1 MRIGLP
7 RAPPSH
13 GSPQRRDRR
22 WAPAGSADGLETG
35 HGLHA
40 EVKSKLLADSDVSGL
55 RIDVDTRERIV
66 TLTGSVGSAAEKA
79 RAIELAGKTDNV
91 IRVEDRLTLRPR

>member
-1 MRIGLP
+1 
-7 RAPPSH
+7 
-13 GSPQRRDRR
+13 
-22 WAPAGSADGLETG
+22 
-35 HGLHA
+35 
-40 EVKSKLLADSDVSGL
+40 LLASSCCDGPDPLLADVSGL

-91 IRVEDRLTLRPR
+91 IRVEDRLTLRPRTP